1 MKQMGGCR
9 PENSIWFPFLRNVT
23 GPMEYTPGA
32 MLSMQPEC
40 YESRRPNS
48 ASIGTRAYQM
58 ALFVVFESGIQMLA
72 DNPTLYYRNDECT
85 RFISEVPVLWDETK
99 ALEACAGEYALVAKR
114 SGSRWYLGGM
124 TAEAKEGR
132 HFDIVLDFL
141 EPGRTYTLTGF
152 VDGINADRQAMDYR
166 KVTRTVRRG
175 DTLSIDMVRNGGYVA
190 VIE

>member
-1 MKQMGGCR
+1 MG
-9 PENSIWFPFLRNVT
+9 
-23 GPMEYTPGA
+23 
-32 MLSMQPEC
+32 
-40 YESRRPNS
+40 
-48 ASIGTRAYQM
+48 
-58 ALFVVFESGIQMLA
+58 
-72 DNPTLYYRNDECT
+72 YRWREFQHCSD
-85 RFISEVPVLWDETK
+85 ISETAYGQLSTEPIIAQTSIELSREYFRRWLAVYKDIYGTYEVIARILPQRKWSTIGLHLKNETK